1 MSFLLDTDICSEHL
15 KGNRRVQGRFLQN
28 TGNLYVSTITLAE
41 LYAWTNRTG
50 APRSRAEGVNELL
63 ADVKVLD
70 VDLAVATQYGQT
82 QAALLDQGQPIPSM
96 DLLIAATA
104 LVHGLTMVTHNTKDF
119 VRVPNLTVIDWLVT

>member
-15 KGNRRVQGRFLQN
+15 KGNRTIQGRFLQN
-28 TGNLYVSTITLAE
+28 TGRLYVSTVTLAE
-41 LYAWTNRTG
+41 LYAWTNRAG
-50 APRSRAEGVNELL
+50 APRSRTEGVNELL

-70 VDLAVATQYGQT
+70 VDLAVAAQYGQT
-82 QAALLDQGQPIPSM
+82 QAALLDQGQPVSSM

-119 VRVPNLTVIDWLVT
+119 VRVPNLTVIDWLVP